1 MGIPTR
7 EEIRLYMQTNYRKY
21 LDPEVVGKLKGME
34 LKARMVVEGFIAG
47 LHKSPYHGFSVEF
60 AEHRQYMPGD
70 NIRDIDWRV
79 YGKSDRF
86 YIKQY
91 EEETNLK
98 AYLLLDCSAS
108 MKYSSGDTIKHDYAV
123 TLAAALSFLMLKQR
137 DAVGLVTFDEKI
149 RRYIPPRSRSGHLH
163 VLLQELAQQTPSDKT
178 DISSALHQM
187 AERIHRRGLIVI
199 FSDLLDEP
207 DKIVSGLKHFRH
219 KNHEV
224 ILFHTL
230 DPRERDFAFPRE
242 AIFKDL
248 ETGEEITTLPW
259 QIKKHYARLTKE
271 FSDHIASECRQS
283 RIDYHLIDTSVPF
296 DRALYAFLA
305 KREKLY

>member
-1 MGIPTR
+1 MAR
-7 EEIRLYMQTNYRKY
+7 DYRKY

-70 NIRDIDWRV
+70 NIRDIDWKV
-79 YGKSDRF
+79 FAKSDRY

-108 MKYSSGDTIKHDYAV
+108 MGYTSEQTIKLDYASL
-123 TLAAALSFLMLKQR
+123 LAAALSYMMLKQR

-149 RRYIPPRSRSGHLH
+149 RRYIPPRSKSGHIH
-163 VLLQELAQQTPSDKT
+163 ILLQELANQEASDKT
-178 DISSALHQM
+178 DIASALHQM
-187 AERIHRRGLIVI
+187 AERISRRGLVMV
-199 FSDLLDEP
+199 FSDLLDDPSE
-207 DKIVSGLKHFRH
+207 IISGLKHFRH
-219 KNHEV
+219 KHHEV
-224 ILFHTL
+224 VLFHIL
-230 DPRERDFAFPRE
+230 DPRERDFAFPQE

-248 ETGEEITTLPW
+248 ETGEELTTLPW
-259 QIKKHYARLTKE
+259 QIKKHFQKATRE
-271 FSDHIASECRQS
+271 FSDRIAAECRQS
-283 RIDYHLIDTSVPF
+283 RIDYHLIDTSEPF
-296 DRALYAFLA
+296 DKALYAYLA
-305 KREKLY
+305 KRERLY